1 MEFHRGRL
9 LDHVHLRVSNV
20 EASKRFYLAVF
31 TALGLPGILQEGPGF
46 FYADELFVNQADD
59 YISRIHLA
67 FQAPD
72 PETVKAFYNAAIS
85 AGGRDNG
92 SPGERAYHPGYFAAF
107 VLDPDGNNIEV
118 VYHGPFERTAASV
131 VIKPK

>member
-67 FQAPD
+67 FQASE
-72 PETVKAFYNAAIS
+72 PEMVKAFYNAAVS

-92 SPGERAYHPGYFAAF
+92 SPG
-107 VLDPDGNNIEV
+107 
-118 VYHGPFERTAASV
+118 
-131 VIKPK
+131 